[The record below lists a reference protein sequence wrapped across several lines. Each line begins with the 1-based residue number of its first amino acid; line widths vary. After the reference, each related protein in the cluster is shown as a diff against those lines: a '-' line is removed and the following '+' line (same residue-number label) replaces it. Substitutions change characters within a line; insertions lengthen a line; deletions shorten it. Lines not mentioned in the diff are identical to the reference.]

1 MKEYFELMS
10 NEVLEEKRAELSFI
24 LYLIGKE
31 LKGTRECDA
40 AEWVMTLKRAKGDS
54 EYLIK
59 VIDEILNERI

>member
-10 NEVLEEKRAELSFI
+10 NEVLEEKRAELSFV
-24 LYLIGKE
+24 LYLISRE
-31 LKGTRECDA
+31 LKGTSECDV
-40 AEWVMTLKRAKGDS
+40 AEWVMTLWRAKGDS

>member
-24 LYLIGKE
+24 LYLVSRE
-31 LKGTRECDA
+31 LKDTKECDA
-40 AEWVMTLKRAKGDS
+40 AEWVLTLRRAKGDS

-59 VIDEILNERI
+59 VIDEILN